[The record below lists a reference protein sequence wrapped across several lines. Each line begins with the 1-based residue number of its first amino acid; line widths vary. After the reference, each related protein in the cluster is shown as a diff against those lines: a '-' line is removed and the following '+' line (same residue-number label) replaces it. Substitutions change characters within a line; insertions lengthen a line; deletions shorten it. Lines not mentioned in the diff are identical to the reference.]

1 MRFLRK
7 ISPSPYADSTHSVM
21 AYPGEGLEF
30 ETTQPDNTNVVPLDP
45 RMEAIGQAHDDAV
58 DRIAR
63 ITHGVTERTYRSTR
77 NVPLTIIV
85 GTGVAGARVYHD
97 CWASCHNESPPRE
110 PPVPEIP
117 APQIET
123 EEKDGGN

>member
-7 ISPSPYADSTHSVM
+7 ISPSLYADSTHSVM

-30 ETTQPDNTNVVPLDP
+30 EIAQPDNTDVVPPDLRMKAIEEAHQDALDS
-45 RMEAIGQAHDDAV
+45 I
-58 DRIAR
+58 IAK
-63 ITHGVTERTYRSTR
+63 TTVASQLTYRNTR
-77 NVPLTIIV
+77 NVPLTVIV
-85 GTGVAGARVYHD
+85 GSSVAGARVYHD
-97 CWASCHNESPPRE
+97 CWTSCHNQSPPRE